1 MEDTADRQSAISTI
15 KSSANDL
22 ITKVKAMEGE
32 EQTEEDKIKIDGMF
46 GMQIAASFQFTW
58 KVDID

>member
-46 GMQIAASFQFTW
+46 GMQIAASFQFT
-58 KVDID
+58 